1 MSPSMLKW
9 FRLTKPGVVLLLQIT
24 AISAVVVHDLM
35 TEVRPSFAHTLE
47 ASLIT
52 LVGGYL
58 TAGGSNA
65 INMWYDRDIDP
76 KMKRTSKR
84 PVPAGDIDANHAL
97 LFGVTISLLGVLWF
111 NYTAGEVAAFW
122 SAFSILFYVFVYTI
136 WLKRRT
142 VQNIVIGGFAGSTPP
157 LIGWFV
163 AKGPSD
169 LDLGSLSGFLS
180 SISDTGSLIPFYM
193 LGVIFIWTPPHFWAL
208 ALYKSEE
215 YKQVGVPML
224 PGEKGAARTLM
235 EMKLYGVLLLLISLW
250 GPYLFHSGE
259 FSTEYLTLTAGS
271 AVISLWY
278 IRTVFLIPIDEAK
291 DANGRLPTAARSFW
305 VSQLFLGLVFIMAL
319 AAASSFS
326 GVILGLLLSFA
337 IIIRSESRYRAT
349 GVPFS

>member
-1 MSPSMLKW
+1 M
-9 FRLTKPGVVLLLQIT
+9 
-24 AISAVVVHDLM
+24 
-35 TEVRPSFAHTLE
+35 
-47 ASLIT
+47 
-52 LVGGYL
+52 
-58 TAGGSNA
+58 
-65 INMWYDRDIDP
+65 
-76 KMKRTSKR
+76 
-84 PVPAGDIDANHAL
+84 
-97 LFGVTISLLGVLWF
+97 
-111 NYTAGEVAAFW
+111 
-122 SAFSILFYVFVYTI
+122 
-136 WLKRRT
+136 
-142 VQNIVIGGFAGSTPP
+142 IGGFAGSTPP

-215 YKQVGVPML
+215 YKKVGVPML
-224 PGEKGAARTLM
+224 PGEKGAARALI

-305 VSQLFLGLVFIMAL
+305 VSQLFLGLVFIMAC
-319 AAASSFS
+319 
-326 GVILGLLLSFA
+326 LLYTSPSP
-337 IIIRSESRYRAT
+337 RDS
-349 GVPFS
+349 